1 MREDKN
7 RIMDVLEGIQEKAWK
22 SRDREMNSRRYSALF
37 FTAALIFLLTQ
48 VEVLYSI
55 SSTNTSTT
63 NLTVWDDSDSMTVYV
78 NISQFFAN
86 YTNHTSGEPINGSG
100 AWCEFSINK
109 TGDWTESIKMKFNP
123 STELYELIADGDYTG
138 MLESGEGW
146 VLKEGHTATIPAGLY
161 SYNITC
167 RSDSGYSNL
176 STTDAVNVSEYPTSV
191 DIFDQ
196 ENDSETHPLSN
207 DPEVWVNENTYFYA
221 NYTRYSE
228 GIKEVLWSV
237 NTGSNV
243 YSVEAGDINNNNEIE
258 IVVGRSS
265 GDVLVYNSTG
275 SLIDSN
281 TDFSSWGHY
290 DLKISDL
297 DNDGEKEI
305 IYSDMDLKI
314 LNSSLDMI
322 YNTGDVSAIQS
333 IEIGDIN
340 NDGYKEIIVG
350 RMWGPNELQ
359 VYNYTLGNLW
369 NHDFG
374 STVYYHAIDLAD
386 INNDG
391 VLDVIVG
398 SYGNRRLLTTKLDS
412 CKIRFNDTGVW
423 RTMQYD
429 SSNGICYYNR
439 TFSQTGRYTWNI
451 SCSRTLFE
459 STEFSSDLNVSIDTY
474 PPTYN
479 STSISN
485 QFPERGDNVS
495 FNALWT
501 DMSLLDSW
509 IFSWNASGPWVN
521 DSSINF
527 SGTPGWSN
535 QSKIIPSNLKDGET
549 VGWRIYARDEAGNYN
564 HTEGSFTIQNLKP
577 ALQQPENNTIS
588 TDLTPSLNWNT
599 ALVSDSN
606 FANYTIEVSSDELF
620 SYVNYTYNTF
630 NRTESN
636 YSVTSSW
643 TSDTTWYWHVTAYD
657 EAGNSNTST
666 TYTYTTDTTNPLITN
681 PIPEDNGFI
690 TNTSSVLFQVNLTEM
705 NINHSINV
713 TLYYRRQGVGNYLND
728 TLACYNNPPNHVC
741 NKTLDIS
748 SLITDGDTLEYFFNT
763 TDLAGLR
770 GEYGNTSSPLTA
782 DIDMSYP
789 SNPSNVAFQ
798 ADPTLY
804 FDNDGTLIVEW
815 DTASDANGIKEYR
828 IYVSVNGGAYTFN
841 GTNTSPLQYTF
852 NGADGF
858 NYSVNVTA
866 TIPGDVCLRIQKPD
880 GGWKEKVECKPYNN
894 SGSWQPISFNRIHV
908 WHLVDEEL
916 GLAHYQFK
924 FYEGDDCRGE
934 SEIFPG
940 PELIEEQFTTDLL
953 VDPEKG
959 TNTTWFNFNTNA
971 KWLFDTNVTKDVP
984 ITLQVSP
991 DREAD
996 DADWINM
1003 TNKTYENVTSGEPIP
1018 IDFNVSIDSSDIP
1031 PSQKKN
1037 LTSKWV
1043 NKTIYWRVKGLIYNS
1058 TLNQTKW
1065 DIGLNCSNRS
1075 FSEKGWWNDAFN
1087 FSVNL
1092 SAKVNGSV
1100 ELQLKTVKDGKVYTF
1115 DNRTYNK
1122 RPNSQL
1128 FNWTIN
1134 LRDKRDEEYEGKT
1147 EYSFIFHYNNI
1158 IDECDWEDGPYL
1170 YKRLKIRFINSSV
1183 TPSKGIYYDEN
1194 GILQKYFKNRNTLF
1208 NYTINIS
1215 ANKNTS
1221 IKPVI
1226 IDPRGNNRTIED
1238 AKNYSDGNEI
1248 KELNWTIE
1256 AFKPE
1261 RLCLGMWNYTFIY
1274 YNTTK
1279 NNYVGGWEEYEK
1291 QFEGPELVAVFKDFK
1306 IEPEELPLLYS
1317 ETCNVTVSVNGS
1329 EDLNITLELCN
1340 STVCKPIENGT
1351 KTYNM
1356 SEGEQQ
1362 MVWKDIKPWKMF
1374 KSSDKLFFN
1383 FNITGVPSIGEEP
1396 DGFTMEP
1403 SAREP
1408 KVNPIRGHWDTS
1420 FNYSV
1425 EIRFDKEIEVELW
1438 VSLKDGEHYYK
1449 RKELYPGSGDW
1460 ERIYWNAVVPFGDEK
1475 RTSRFMFKWNETDF
1489 LKEREKGNLKKVEG
1503 HGPIIDEYPPTFV
1516 KFRNGTVSK
1525 EEATYKDELNYSV
1538 EVNATKYVRI
1548 ELLVQGPRINPE
1560 WGSMYNYSYNNIGG
1574 WQKLTWNKTKPFSKN
1589 VFKGGRSDFQ
1599 FIAHH
1604 EGSGVDFP
1612 SSVYH
1617 GPDLKPLI
1625 ELKPRVDPPS
1635 GKYDTLFNYIVE
1647 LVNVKYINISDVKR
1661 NIKLV
1666 VCTPADEEI
1675 FFENPVFENSIGKW
1689 SIKPFKNDSKCS
1701 GTAHYYFKYDGDETD
1716 KYDGP
1721 NINIT
1726 GPTPSPTPAPHRGGG
1741 GGGGGSSY
1749 KPYIIYEKAIVEP
1762 DPVSIRGVRENKS
1775 LNYSVVVD
1783 KDKTLILAIYNLS
1796 SNEWEE
1802 KGKGKKSELKD
1813 RKWKHKWNV
1822 NLTLDKNWEG
1832 KTCRYRFYPE
1842 GQQKYTSQVY
1852 YGPEIKIKVSL
1863 TDIMEDIGISDKPL
1877 EEPEIECEVTPKEG
1891 GWFKKFTYS
1900 AEIKHPDRANMT
1912 LLLFVYK
1919 PGSGEWKPVPWRK
1932 DRYNPIIRSSD
1943 YDEDKSNIATLS
1955 WTVEKKDVFDEGDAG
1970 KSSKFYIWYWD
1981 GYNEYNES
1989 KGSFDGPELLV
2000 NHEPEFVIALKPKPE
2015 YGSTHTVY
2023 EYVFDLSDPENDTVY
2038 GWLTITDPLG
2048 EDHVIE
2054 SAGKEGS
2061 IQFRVG
2067 PGRGIFTEDKLREYL
2082 NKTNETIFRSRYRLE
2097 YWDECMNVLRKTNS
2111 TDWFVG
2117 PNVSLVKV
2125 ENKTPKVEPGR
2136 GKYAD
2141 EFEYEV
2147 GFYSSKDNT
2156 FWLNLTIYDPSSPDH
2171 AHQSLSTTLRVDAD
2185 TTNYTSWKIAPN
2197 VFGPDDF
2204 GKNASYTI
2212 EWKDEVGNRGIITG
2226 SDPYIERAVP
2236 LLSHELPFVPI
2247 SMVIAPLAAFGI
2259 SLILVLSRFWDRLRE
2274 WLGI

>member
-1 MREDKN
+1 MVLVFPLLRGRGSDGENWKEEKIKMKQRGVLSAVGVAIILLLIMAFISPPVVYAADLEIECHVSHRSGYYNENFTYSVTVTNNGFWRRDITSTLLHIYPSETATDYHLQDNSTTIQIPSGQSKTVSFKNVRLSDPNVYNDLRRDSEYQEWLRNDRLSEWTQLWYMFSVELKSGEKLNCSGEGPILRKCLNVPDCMVTPIPGYYTDNFSYTVRIEKDENVNATLPDVRVTLYTYPNEYNDDVFCRDTKPEFDMEDN
-7 RIMDVLEGIQEKAWK
+7 EISVTFDNISVTRSCFTGD
-22 SRDREMNSRRYSALF
+22 RRYRDWLGNS
-37 FTAALIFLLTQ
+37 
-48 VEVLYSI
+48 SDI
-55 SSTNTSTT
+55 S
-63 NLTVWDDSDSMTVYV
+63 
-78 NISQFFAN
+78 
-86 YTNHTSGEPINGSG
+86 
-100 AWCEFSINK
+100 
-109 TGDWTESIKMKFNP
+109 DWTESKYRFEVEWRGEIHECEDYDQIIQKPIFNC
-123 STELYELIADGDYTG
+123 YEP
-138 MLESGEGW
+138 
-146 VLKEGHTATIPAGLY
+146 LKVNYNATKC
-161 SYNITC
+161 NF
-167 RSDSGYSNL
+167 
-176 STTDAVNVSEYPTSV
+176 VSEISERGLMPFDFTAKVKIAEPDDNVTLKVRNYATSRW
-191 DIFDQ
+191 DIK
-196 ENDSETHPLSN
+196 DS
-207 DPEVWVNENTYFYA
+207 A
-221 NYTRYSE
+221 NYTSE
-228 GIKEVLWSV
+228 FQ
-237 NTGSNV
+237 
-243 YSVEAGDINNNNEIE
+243 INETLDWHANLSKHNLETIE
-258 IVVGRSS
+258 IDSS
-265 GDVLVYNSTG
+265 RPPIYILTSSFSYTFYSPKIHRYCDYPEHPANFIPHKRLEGTVESSVSPGEGTYNNTYTYNLLVKWPICDV
-275 SLIDSN
+275 
-281 TDFSSWGHY
+281 F
-290 DLKISDL
+290 
-297 DNDGEKEI
+297 
-305 IYSDMDLKI
+305 
-314 LNSSLDMI
+314 
-322 YNTGDVSAIQS
+322 
-333 IEIGDIN
+333 
-340 NDGYKEIIVG
+340 
-350 RMWGPNELQ
+350 ELQ
-359 VYNYTLGNLW
+359 VRNYEKGDWDTMEELNYTTPN
-369 NHDFG
+369 
-374 STVYYHAIDLAD
+374 IDQPLFSSPIKLTSD
-386 INNDG
+386 HFSKERDG
-391 VLDVIVG
+391 QYRFVSKVLNENFTFPGPIWTID
-398 SYGNRRLLTTKLDS
+398 LTTKNITFSPKNGL
-412 CKIRFNDTGVW
+412 
-423 RTMQYD
+423 YD
-429 SSNGICYYNR
+429 SAFN
-439 TFSQTGRYTWNI
+439 FSMDVKANKNLTVKLFTRCPDGLEKDKSTNYIAPGWQPLNWSVRPCENEATGPVEYW
-451 SCSRTLFE
+451 FE
-459 STEFSSDLNVSIDTY
+459 FWYWSLDLNT
-474 PPTYN
+474 
-479 STSISN
+479 
-485 QFPERGDNVS
+485 
-495 FNALWT
+495 
-501 DMSLLDSW
+501 W
-509 IFSWNASGPWVN
+509 IPVKRIPVDVTKTLSGPSVWHAVFKN
-521 DSSINF
+521 
-527 SGTPGWSN
+527 
-535 QSKIIPSNLKDGET
+535 ET
-549 VGWRIYARDEAGNYN
+549 VNPKIGN
-564 HTEGSFTIQNLKP
+564 QN
-577 ALQQPENNTIS
+577 T
-588 TDLTPSLNWNT
+588 
-599 ALVSDSN
+599 
-606 FANYTIEVSSDELF
+606 
-620 SYVNYTYNTF
+620 
-630 NRTESN
+630 R
-636 YSVTSSW
+636 
-643 TSDTTWYWHVTAYD
+643 
-657 EAGNSNTST
+657 
-666 TYTYTTDTTNPLITN
+666 
-681 PIPEDNGFI
+681 
-690 TNTSSVLFQVNLTEM
+690 
-705 NINHSINV
+705 
-713 TLYYRRQGVGNYLND
+713 
-728 TLACYNNPPNHVC
+728 
-741 NKTLDIS
+741 
-748 SLITDGDTLEYFFNT
+748 
-763 TDLAGLR
+763 
-770 GEYGNTSSPLTA
+770 
-782 DIDMSYP
+782 
-789 SNPSNVAFQ
+789 
-798 ADPTLY
+798 
-804 FDNDGTLIVEW
+804 FD
-815 DTASDANGIKEYR
+815 
-828 IYVSVNGGAYTFN
+828 
-841 GTNTSPLQYTF
+841 
-852 NGADGF
+852 
-858 NYSVNVTA
+858 YSVNVTA

-1900 AEIKHPDRANMT
+1900 TEIKHPDRANMT